1 MELEE
6 RAARILLAIHQSMNW
21 SIWGSKRLKYWMIYT
36 DNVRSAA
43 YTNSLVKF
51 VNNLCSRMDIA
62 VLGRNRAHRA
72 QIEELLNGISPDDE
86 KRLLRLFREEATT
99 LVLQV
104 RVWIEEKR
112 AEYEI
117 TEEEET
123 DGLPV

>member
-1 MELEE
+1 MDLEE

-21 SIWGSKRLKYWMIYT
+21 SIWGSKRLKYWTVYT

-51 VNNLCSRMDIA
+51 VNNLCSRMDVA
-62 VLGRNRAHRA
+62 VLGKNKAHRA
-72 QIEELLNGISPDDE
+72 QIEELLNNITAEEE
-86 KRLLRLFREEATT
+86 KQLLRLFREQATT

-117 TEEEET
+117 AEEEET

>member
-1 MELEE
+1 
-6 RAARILLAIHQSMNW
+6 
-21 SIWGSKRLKYWMIYT
+21 
-36 DNVRSAA
+36 
-43 YTNSLVKF
+43 
-51 VNNLCSRMDIA
+51 MDIA